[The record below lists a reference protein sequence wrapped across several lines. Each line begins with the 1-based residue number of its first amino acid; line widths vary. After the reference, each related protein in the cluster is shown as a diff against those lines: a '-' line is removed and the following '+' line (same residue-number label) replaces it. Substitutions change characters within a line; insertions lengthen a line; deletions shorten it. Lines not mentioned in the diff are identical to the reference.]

1 VATDLPALPNPKMP
15 TLMML
20 TPFVF
25 RFSART
31 GKART
36 VFQLMCKL

>member
-1 VATDLPALPNPKMP
+1 
-15 TLMML
+15 MML

-36 VFQLMCKL
+36 VFQWMCKL